1 MPEENK
7 VLGKK
12 IDSKL
17 SDEDFI
23 EGFKKWKEST
33 STSPSRQH
41 LWHYKAIVTD
51 PDLK

>member
-1 MPEENK
+1 MPEEIK

-12 IDSKL
+12 IDSKI

-23 EGFKKWKEST
+23 DGFKKWKEST
-33 STSPSRQH
+33 STSPSGQH

-51 PDLK
+51 LDLK